1 MCFGGLS
8 GVLPITIPPR
18 VFPTSRAGFFKPLKS
33 AEIATIHLL
42 AQIYEK
48 LFFFVWNI
56 L

>member
-1 MCFGGLS
+1 MSYKGKKQYRS
-8 GVLPITIPPR
+8 
-18 VFPTSRAGFFKPLKS
+18 KPLKS
-33 AEIATIHLL
+33 VEIATIHLL